1 MLVAGVGVALAFAV
15 SGCGGDAPSDDTGAA
30 ATASAG
36 ASTGTPSA
44 SEAPASEAP
53 TAEAADDS
61 PCQAAAF
68 ATLPDAVGES
78 LGEGRLVTATVQSN
92 DVRWTPVKCTWSTA
106 DDATRVDV
114 EVAKAADFDQGTL
127 VCGEPLGIGKDVE
140 PVDDAPFDA
149 WWTYETSSVSLRACP
164 GDRLV
169 DVTVETDG
177 GDRTAMKIQAMLVAR
192 MVVDAAA

>member
-1 MLVAGVGVALAFAV
+1 MFVAGVGVALALTV
-15 SGCGGDAPSDDTGAA
+15 SGCGGDAPSDE
-30 ATASAG
+30 AG
-36 ASTGTPSA
+36 ASAET
-44 SEAPASEAP
+44 PASEAP
-53 TAEAADDS
+53 PSGAPTSEAPDS
-61 PCQAAAF
+61 PCRAVAF
-68 ATLPDAVGES
+68 ATLPEAIGEP

-114 EVAKAADFDQGTL
+114 EVATAEDFDQGTL

-149 WWTYETSSVSLRACP
+149 WWTYETSSVSMRACP

-192 MVVDAAA
+192 LVVDAAA